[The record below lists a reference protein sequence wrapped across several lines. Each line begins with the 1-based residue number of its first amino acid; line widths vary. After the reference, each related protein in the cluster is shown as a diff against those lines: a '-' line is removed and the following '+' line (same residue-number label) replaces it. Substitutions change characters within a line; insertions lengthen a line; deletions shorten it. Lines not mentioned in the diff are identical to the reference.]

1 MSLPELD
8 SERVSEY
15 IIKRLKWYVL
25 EYAHAK
31 AGVLGVS
38 GGIDSATTAFLTVK
52 ALGRTKLFCYVLP
65 GRATKQEDVDDALDL
80 VKRLRVLNGHYEL
93 LPVGDIVHRLKEKL
107 GRLSKVE
114 EGNLTARVRMAILHQ
129 RAWRER
135 AVVIGTGDKSE
146 LMLGYFTKYGDGG
159 VDLLPIGGLYKTYV
173 RQLARYLGVPERI
186 IHKPPTPA
194 LWDGQTAEGEL
205 GIDYDTLDKILY
217 LRFEDWLNPTEITK
231 RLGISKEKVDRI
243 MTMVRVTQHKRLPP
257 EVFKIGFRDLGSDWR
272 YPRQW
277 A

>member
-1 MSLPELD
+1 MRLPELD
-8 SERVSEY
+8 SERVSDY
-15 IIKRLKWYVL
+15 ITKRLKWYVL

-31 AGVLGVS
+31 AGVVGVS
-38 GGIDSATTAFLTVK
+38 GGIDSATTAFLATK

-65 GRATKQEDVDDALDL
+65 GRATKREDIDDALDI
-80 VKRLRVLNGHYEL
+80 VTRLKVPNGHYEL
-93 LPVGDIVHRLKEKL
+93 IPIGDIVDQLKEKL

-135 AVVIGTGDKSE
+135 AVVLGTGDKSE
-146 LMLGYFTKYGDGG
+146 LMIGYFTKYGDGG
-159 VDLLPIGGLYKTYV
+159 VDLLPLGGLYKTYV
-173 RQLARYLGVPERI
+173 RQLARHLGVPKRI
-186 IHKPPTPA
+186 ILKPPTPA

-217 LRFEDWLNPTEITK
+217 LRFEEWLDSEEIIK
-231 RLGISKEKVDRI
+231 RLGVSKEKVDRI